1 MPNQRKY
8 SRAVTQIN
16 WILCQPCTQH
26 DKITFMYAIPA
37 KLVNLPDKTQEISM
51 SVKQIY
57 GKQLYLQG
65 VRG

>member
-1 MPNQRKY
+1 MLKRTQY

-16 WILCQPCTQH
+16 WILCQICTQH

-37 KLVNLPDKTQEISM
+37 NVGNLPDKIQEISM
-51 SVKQIY
+51 SAKQVY
-57 GKQLYLQG
+57 RKQLYLQG